1 MINKEL
7 TWQQLVLIA
16 SLIFGMF
23 FGAGN
28 LIFPVQ
34 LGQLAG
40 GNWLPATLGFL
51 VTGTV
56 VPFLAML
63 AVSVTHSRSVYD
75 VAKPVGHWFGLAFL
89 VAIHLT
95 IGPFFGTPRTAAT
108 AFSMGVAPFLAPK
121 DQGFGMLLFSGVFF
135 GLAYYLMVKQS
146 GLMKWVGKYLNPL
159 FLALLLV
166 VLLLALVMPMGSTHQ
181 AVSATYQAH
190 AGFQGIL
197 DGYNTMDGI
206 ALLAL
211 AVSVVYAVKALGFRD
226 AQVSQV
232 LAKAGLLS
240 IVAEAVLYA
249 ALVLLGVTSL
259 GQFKAAANG
268 GDAFAQIVAH
278 YAGNFGTALTGV
290 VVTLAVFT
298 TAMGL
303 FVSFAQDMHLVFPKV
318 SYLWFLRV
326 IAFGSFVT
334 ANAGLTNIVAWSVPV
349 LMFLYPI
356 SLVLIM
362 LSLTARYFN
371 YAPVVYRSV
380 VGFVALPALLDALA
394 SSPFMS
400 GRLAQQVVNTYHQ
413 LIPFSTLGFGWLIPA
428 AVGAFVGLGAYSL
441 AQITQKSSVTV
452 KVDESF

>member
-1 MINKEL
+1 MTNKKL

-108 AFSMGVAPFLAPK
+108 AFSTGVAPFLAPK
-121 DQGFGMLLFSGVFF
+121 DQGLGMLLFSGAFF
-135 GLAYYLMVKQS
+135 GLAYYLTVKQS

-362 LSLTARYFN
+362 LSLTAKYFN

-413 LIPFSTLGFGWLIPA
+413 LIPFSALGFGWLVPA
-428 AVGAFVGLGAYSL
+428 AVGTFVGLGVYSL

>member
-1 MINKEL
+1 MINKKL

-135 GLAYYLMVKQS
+135 GLAYYLTVKQS

-249 ALVLLGVTSL
+249 ALVLFGVTSL

>member
-1 MINKEL
+1 M
-7 TWQQLVLIA
+7 
-16 SLIFGMF
+16 
-23 FGAGN
+23 
-28 LIFPVQ
+28 
-34 LGQLAG
+34 
-40 GNWLPATLGFL
+40 
-51 VTGTV
+51 

-121 DQGFGMLLFSGVFF
+121 DQGLGMLLFSGAFF
-135 GLAYYLMVKQS
+135 GLAYYLTVKQS

-362 LSLTARYFN
+362 LSLTAKYFN

-413 LIPFSTLGFGWLIPA
+413 LIPFSALGFGWFVPA
-428 AVGAFVGLGAYSL
+428 AVGTFVGLGIYSF
-441 AQITQKSSVTV
+441 AQITQKSSVAV